1 MIALREITEFF
12 KDTIAYIIPIIAMII
27 IMLFVFSFVPV
38 SGNSMEPSLSSGS
51 VVILS
56 HLRYKYA
63 SIERNEIVVLKK
75 KNNDGIKESYIK
87 RIIGLPGEEI
97 HYLDGYLYIDGKKN
111 KEQFLPDNVET
122 SNFMFVDIC
131 NETDCPDGKIP
142 ENKYLVL
149 GDNRKNSTDSRTFG
163 LVDKSEIEGKVIFN
177 IWPLNS
183 LKKI

>member
-1 MIALREITEFF
+1 M
-12 KDTIAYIIPIIAMII
+12 
-27 IMLFVFSFVPV
+27 
-38 SGNSMEPSLSSGS
+38 
-51 VVILS
+51 
-56 HLRYKYA
+56 
-63 SIERNEIVVLKK
+63 
-75 KNNDGIKESYIK
+75 
-87 RIIGLPGEEI
+87 
-97 HYLDGYLYIDGKKN
+97 
-111 KEQFLPDNVET
+111 PDNVET

-131 NETDCPDGKIP
+131 NEIDCPDGKIP